1 MIINVDGVNREATQE
16 ETALFMAELE
26 QIKNQ
31 PKSIQEQVD
40 ELRHSQLDSA
50 EALTSIYESGV

>member
-1 MIINVDGVNREATQE
+1 
-16 ETALFMAELE
+16 MAELE

-40 ELRHSQLDSA
+40 ELRNSQLDIA

>member
-26 QIKNQ
+26 QIKYQ

-40 ELRHSQLDSA
+40 ELRNSQLDIA